1 MYKGYPQPWRT
12 WLLGLTA
19 LIVALFI
26 LQIVT
31 DGFWVLF
38 VVILVLLVIQIALA
52 RYARRQS

>member
-12 WLLGLTA
+12 WLLILSA

-26 LQIVT
+26 VQIVT

-38 VVILVLLVIQIALA
+38 VVILVLLAIQIALG
-52 RYARRQS
+52 RYARRQP